1 MDLTQRRKGAK
12 PESGDSHSLLCAF
25 ASLREALLI
34 LFVACSSVSA
44 VHSAELV
51 PPKAAEPRDDAS
63 LYTVETIAS
72 DLACPTSL
80 AVRGGASAVAPFQL
94 YVAEAGAARIVRLAA
109 EKDAKATPVIVG
121 FPKVDRGALLGGNVG
136 PLSVAFLTANRLV
149 VGDGG
154 LGDGADLVRVYSL
167 PDGSLP
173 EGDAEM
179 TFDQVDHS
187 AGPIKASSR
196 SQAGEGAFA
205 DLAGS
210 DDACYVVPRSG
221 DDRGWILKAIVDANR
236 IAGLEPF
243 VSVRDALGA
252 SHATAVTVDPRPNH
266 HYLLIATAG
275 EFGGELDSRVTMVS
289 PTSGDVALALAPVL
303 RDITAIA
310 YSPAGDLYVADFAA
324 SDPQAGGVY
333 RLEAAQVDGR
343 ESCRAVKIASA
354 QRPTALAFT
363 PDGVL
368 YVTTLGDAGGATG
381 SVIRIA
387 PNDNTPKL

>member
-1 MDLTQRRKGAK
+1 MGLTPRREDAK
-12 PESGDSHSLLCAF
+12 KKRIEVLPFWLCAF
-25 ASLREALLI
+25 GPWRESLLI
-34 LFVACSSVSA
+34 LALACLCVSTA
-44 VHSAELV
+44 QAAELV

-72 DLACPTSL
+72 GLACPTSL

-121 FPKVDRGALLGGNVG
+121 FPKVDRGALLGGSIG

-154 LGDGADLVRVYSL
+154 LGDGTDLVRVYSL
-167 PDGSLP
+167 P
-173 EGDAEM
+173 EGDAEL

-196 SQAGEGAFA
+196 SKAGEGAFA

-275 EFGGELDSRVTMVS
+275 EFGGEPDSRVTMVS
-289 PTSGDVALALAPVL
+289 PTSGDVALALAPGL

-363 PDGVL
+363 PDGML
-368 YVTTLGDAGGATG
+368 YVTTLGDAGDATG

-387 PNDNTPKL
+387 PNENTPQL

>member
-1 MDLTQRRKGAK
+1 MDFSQRRKGAK
-12 PESGDSHSLLCAF
+12 PEWEDNNSRFLCAF
-25 ASLREALLI
+25 APLREAFLI
-34 LFVACSSVSA
+34 LTLACMA
-44 VHSAELV
+44 LNTAHAAELV
-51 PPKAAEPRDDAS
+51 APKAAEPRDDAS

-72 DLACPTSL
+72 GLACPTSL
-80 AVRGGASAVAPFQL
+80 AVRGGAAAVAPFQL
-94 YVAEAGAARIVRLAA
+94 YIAEAGAGCIVHLTA
-109 EKDAKATPVIVG
+109 EEDAKPTPVIVG
-121 FPKVDRGALLGGNVG
+121 FPKIDRGPNLGGSVG

-167 PDGSLP
+167 PDG
-173 EGDAEM
+173 DAEL
-179 TFDQVDHS
+179 TFDQVDHT

-289 PTSGDVALALAPVL
+289 PTSGDVALALAPGL

-363 PDGVL
+363 PDGML
-368 YVTTLGDAGGATG
+368 YVTTLGDAGGSTG

-387 PNDNTPKL
+387 PNENTPQL

>member
-12 PESGDSHSLLCAF
+12 KRIGFFLFWLSAF
-25 ASLREALLI
+25 APLREAFLLPA
-34 LFVACSSVSA
+34 LACVVVSTA
-44 VHSAELV
+44 QAAELV

-63 LYTVETIAS
+63 LYTAETIAGG
-72 DLACPTSL
+72 LACPTSV

-94 YVAEAGAARIVRLAA
+94 YVAEAGAARIVRIAA
-109 EKDAKATPVIVG
+109 EKDAKVTPVIVG
-121 FPKVDRGALLGGNVG
+121 FPKADRGPLLGGSVG

-167 PDGSLP
+167 P
-173 EGDAEM
+173 EGNAEL
-179 TFDQVDHS
+179 TFDQVDHT

-196 SQAGEGAFA
+196 SKAGEGAFA
-205 DLAGS
+205 DVTGS
-210 DDACYVVPRSG
+210 DDACFVVPRSG
-221 DDRGWILKAIVDANR
+221 DDRGWILKAVVDANR

-252 SHATAVTVDPRPNH
+252 THATAVTVDPRANH

-275 EFGGELDSRVTMVS
+275 DFSDQLDSRVSMVS
-289 PTSGDVALALAPVL
+289 PTSGDVALALAPGL

-310 YSPAGDLYVADFAA
+310 YSPNNDLYVADFAA
-324 SDPQAGGVY
+324 DQSGAGGVY

-343 ESCRAVKIASA
+343 ESCRAVKIASVE
-354 QRPTALAFT
+354 RPTSLAFT
-363 PDGVL
+363 PDGAL
-368 YVTTLGDAGGATG
+368 YVTARGEAGGSTG
-381 SVIRIA
+381 AVIRIT
-387 PNDNTPKL
+387 PNENTPPL

>member
-1 MDLTQRRKGAK
+1 MDLTQTCKGAK
-12 PESGDSHSLLCAF
+12 KRIGISPFGLCAF
-25 ASLREALLI
+25 APLRETLLLLAL
-34 LFVACSSVSA
+34 ACMTGGA
-44 VHSAELV
+44 AQAAELV

-72 DLACPTSL
+72 GLACPTSL
-80 AVRGGASAVAPFQL
+80 AVRNGAAAVAPFQL
-94 YVAEAGAARIVRLAA
+94 YVAEAGAARIVRIAA
-109 EKDAKATPVIVG
+109 EKNAKLAPVIVG
-121 FPKVDRGALLGGNVG
+121 FPKTDRGALLGGNVG

-154 LGDGADLVRVYSL
+154 LGDSADLLRVY
-167 PDGSLP
+167 SLP
-173 EGDAEM
+173 EGDAEL
-179 TFDQVDHS
+179 TFDQVDHT

-210 DDACYVVPRSG
+210 DDACFVVPRSG
-221 DDRGWILKAIVDANR
+221 DDRGWILKAVVDANR

-252 SHATAVTVDPRPNH
+252 THPTAVTVDPRTNH

-275 EFGGELDSRVTMVS
+275 EFDGQLDSRVTMVS
-289 PTSGDVALALAPVL
+289 PTSGDAALALAPGL

-310 YSPAGDLYVADFAA
+310 YSPNNDLYVADFAA
-324 SDPQAGGVY
+324 DQSGAGGVY

-343 ESCRAVKIASA
+343 ESCRAVKIVSVE
-354 QRPTALAFT
+354 RPTALAFT
-363 PDGVL
+363 PDGAL
-368 YVTTLGDAGGATG
+368 FVTTLGEAGGATG
-381 SVIRIA
+381 AVVRIT
-387 PNDNTPKL
+387 PNENTPPL